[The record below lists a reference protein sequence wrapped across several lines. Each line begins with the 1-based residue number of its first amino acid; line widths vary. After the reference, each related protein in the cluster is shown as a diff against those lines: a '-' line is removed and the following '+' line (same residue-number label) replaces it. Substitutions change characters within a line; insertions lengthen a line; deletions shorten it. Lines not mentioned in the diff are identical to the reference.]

1 MSLSFPNPTR
11 SYNERNHCVR
21 FFGHDGT
28 KEIAFR
34 VDVVAFSTTSRASGD
49 EAAFLAAFD
58 AVRIKIQSVAR
69 EAYSNGRM
77 LYYALSA
84 RDFK

>member
-1 MSLSFPNPTR
+1 MTLSFPNPTR
-11 SYNERNHCVR
+11 SYNERKHCVR

-28 KEIAFR
+28 KE
-34 VDVVAFSTTSRASGD
+34 VAFSVDVDAFSKTSRSSGD

-69 EAYSNGRM
+69 EAYSHGRM
-77 LYYALSA
+77 LYYALNT